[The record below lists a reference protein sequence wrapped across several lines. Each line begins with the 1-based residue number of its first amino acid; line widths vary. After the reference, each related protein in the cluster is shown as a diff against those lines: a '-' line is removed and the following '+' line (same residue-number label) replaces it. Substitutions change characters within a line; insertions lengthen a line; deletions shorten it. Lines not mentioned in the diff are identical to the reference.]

1 MKMVHNRLTLFRVER
16 KLSRKDLAAAVGVN
30 PQTIGFLERGS
41 YSPSVELALRL
52 ATVFGVPVEALFSLD
67 PFPSLATQLANA
79 AHQDQESSDE

>member
-1 MKMVHNRLTLFRVER
+1 MIYNRLALFRVER

-41 YSPSVELALRL
+41 YSPSVELALKL

-67 PFPSLATQLANA
+67 PFPSLATQIAHA
-79 AHQDQESSDE
+79 THQDQESSDE